1 MPIRRLLITT
11 PNKDM
16 VKTTS
21 HNTFW
26 PRPQFPSG
34 GSRFSTSRAF
44 LRPASYRENL
54 HVALNALGSRVLV
67 DPVDKKVTGVE
78 FIQNG
83 ETKTVKVKREV
94 RIPFDDLQKQV
105 I

>member
-1 MPIRRLLITT
+1 M
-11 PNKDM
+11 
-16 VKTTS
+16 
-21 HNTFW
+21 
-26 PRPQFPSG
+26 
-34 GSRFSTSRAF
+34 
-44 LRPASYRENL
+44 
-54 HVALNALGSRVLV
+54 ALNALGSRVLV